1 MKLFGKIFFQIGS
14 KKNRF
19 LIGDTRKNN
28 IARSNLFSFFLKLNH
43 WSASNVSS
51 DTGKGVSWERNRP
64 TFSKI
69 FNTMFLKG
77 REKVICE

>member
-1 MKLFGKIFFQIGS
+1 MKLFGKIFFQIDS

-28 IARSNLFSFFLKLNH
+28 IARSNLFFFFEIE
-43 WSASNVSS
+43 SASNVSF

-69 FNTMFLKG
+69 FNTVFLEG